1 MNPLSEF
8 MSSRPGETI
17 RLKPDW
23 FVLTDGEHALPG
35 RLGGVR
41 PAEPQKV
48 KVFIDHETPCG
59 SEKSADLQRLL
70 IEYAGENGCE
80 LFNGYGVSY
89 QLMLDKYV
97 QPGQLV
103 ACCGK
108 FGSIFASAGA
118 FAVSL
123 TAEEMKSA
131 VGSGEIEVAV
141 PETFTLKVTGELRGR
156 ANGKDAVL
164 VALPM
169 LAGAKGR
176 TLLVD
181 SAAASWSASDK
192 AAFMQL
198 LSECGCLTAVSGTAD
213 SADCSLQ
220 LGDVVPM
227 AAGPNDFTRAV
238 PAAECSGTAVTNV
251 FIGGCSQGRIED
263 IRAAASVIRGRR
275 VARSVRAMVAFATTK
290 DYIAAANEGLIAR
303 FLDAGVLVMNQGC
316 SACYGRS
323 QGLAD
328 GKDVVLSAGSRP
340 CPNCNGEG
348 DVPTYLCS
356 AATAM
361 ASAIAGHICP
371 DEA

>member
-23 FVLTDGEHALPG
+23 FVVTG
-35 RLGGVR
+35 RGSCAARGR
-41 PAEPQKV
+41 ARRGCIPPSRQKV

-131 VGSGEIEVAV
+131 VESGEIEVAV
-141 PETFTLKVTGELRGR
+141 PGNLHAEGDRRAAWARKRQGR
-156 ANGKDAVL
+156 RPGGAADARRRE
-164 VALPM
+164 
-169 LAGAKGR
+169 GQ
-176 TLLVD
+176 D
-181 SAAASWSASDK
+181 
-192 AAFMQL
+192 
-198 LSECGCLTAVSGTAD
+198 
-213 SADCSLQ
+213 
-220 LGDVVPM
+220 
-227 AAGPNDFTRAV
+227 AAG
-238 PAAECSGTAVTNV
+238 
-251 FIGGCSQGRIED
+251 
-263 IRAAASVIRGRR
+263 
-275 VARSVRAMVAFATTK
+275 
-290 DYIAAANEGLIAR
+290 
-303 FLDAGVLVMNQGC
+303 
-316 SACYGRS
+316 
-323 QGLAD
+323 
-328 GKDVVLSAGSRP
+328 
-340 CPNCNGEG
+340 
-348 DVPTYLCS
+348 
-356 AATAM
+356 
-361 ASAIAGHICP
+361 
-371 DEA
+371 

>member
-1 MNPLSEF
+1 
-8 MSSRPGETI
+8 
-17 RLKPDW
+17 
-23 FVLTDGEHALPG
+23 
-35 RLGGVR
+35 
-41 PAEPQKV
+41 
-48 KVFIDHETPCG
+48 
-59 SEKSADLQRLL
+59 
-70 IEYAGENGCE
+70 
-80 LFNGYGVSY
+80 
-89 QLMLDKYV
+89 
-97 QPGQLV
+97 
-103 ACCGK
+103 
-108 FGSIFASAGA
+108 
-118 FAVSL
+118 
-123 TAEEMKSA
+123 
-131 VGSGEIEVAV
+131 
-141 PETFTLKVTGELRGR
+141 
-156 ANGKDAVL
+156 
-164 VALPM
+164 
-169 LAGAKGR
+169 
-176 TLLVD
+176 
-181 SAAASWSASDK
+181 
-192 AAFMQL
+192 MQL

-251 FIGGCSQGRIED
+251 FIGGCPQGRIED
-263 IRAAASVIRGRR
+263 IRAAASVIRGRS